1 MKKIVI
7 DAREY
12 TTSTGRYMF
21 RLLQY
26 LEKIDEAHDYIILHK
41 PHDMEAHTFTNPHF
55 TKVVCPYK
63 EFTFSEQLGYLKL
76 LRSLKPDL
84 VHFGK
89 TEQPVLYRGLS
100 VTTVHDLTNA
110 LMHNP
115 SRYRNALYFK
125 FKQLVYRWVIKKVA
139 RKTHTIITPTNFVK
153 DQLAGFAHIDPAK
166 IAVTLESADPIDA
179 MPEAYSPAE
188 GKEFIMYVGRPTLHK
203 NLSRLIDAFTL
214 LQKSRPELYLIL
226 AGKTDAN
233 YREHA
238 ARVEHDDIKN
248 VVFTDFISDGQL
260 RWLYEH
266 CAGYVFPSLS
276 EGFGLPPLE
285 AMTHGAPV
293 IASNA
298 TAIPEVCGEAA
309 HYFDPLDVHDMAAK
323 IADVLD
329 NEKLRQALISK
340 GRERIKQYSWQRM
353 AEQTLAIYKNALG
366 E

>member
-1 MKKIVI
+1 MSTIVI

-26 LEKIDEAHDYIILHK
+26 LEKIDSEHDYLILHK
-41 PHDMEAHTFTNPHF
+41 PNDMEAYTFTNPRF
-55 TKVVCPYK
+55 TKVACPYK
-63 EFTFSEQLGYLKL
+63 EFTFSEQIGFLKQI
-76 LRSLKPDL
+76 RGLKADL

-115 SRYRNALYFK
+115 SRYRNGLYFK
-125 FKQLVYRWVIKKVA
+125 FKQLVYRWVIRRVA
-139 RKTHTIITPTNFVK
+139 HKSRIIITPSQFVK
-153 DQLAGFAHIDPAK
+153 DQLVEFTGSDPAK
-166 IAVTLESADPIDA
+166 VTVTLESADPIKA
-179 MPEAYSPAE
+179 APEPYAPA
-188 GKEFIMYVGRPTLHK
+188 KDKQFIMYVGRPTLHK
-203 NLSRLIDAFTL
+203 NLGRLIDTFTV
-214 LQKSRPELYLIL
+214 LQQTRPELHLVL
-226 AGKTDAN
+226 VGKTDAN

-238 ARVEHDDIKN
+238 ARVKREAITN
-248 VVFTDFISDGQL
+248 IIFTDYIGEGQL

-266 CAGYVFPSLS
+266 CLAYVFPSLS

-293 IASNA
+293 VASN
-298 TAIPEVCGEAA
+298 TTCIPEILGSAA
-309 HYFDPLDVHDMAAK
+309 HYFDPLDVQDMASK
-323 IADVLD
+323 ISEVLGD
-329 NEKLRQALISK
+329 KQLRQKLISLGK
-340 GRERIKQYSWQRM
+340 KQVKKYSWRRM
-353 AEQTLAIYKNALG
+353 AEQTLEVYKQALG